1 MYSATVMRITDE
13 KGDRCVCIHADP
25 VIWISP
31 DLLALASDPDAP
43 AVPGAMEVFGD
54 LVAFGTSGEGIGRV
68 TYRLTGRTTDQHGR
82 HWHVAE
88 REDDCG

>member
-13 KGDRCVCIHADP
+13 QGDRCVCIQADP

-31 DLLALASDPDAP
+31 DLLTLASDPDAP
-43 AVPGAMEVFGD
+43 FVPGAMEVSGN
-54 LVAFGTSGEGIGRV
+54 LVMFGTVGEGIGRV
-68 TYRLTGRTTDQHGR
+68 TYRLTGRATDRHGT

-88 REDDCG
+88 REDDRG